1 MIRLSV
7 PGPDGM
13 PTLPARALVDGADGP
28 ASSRAGMRMADGH
41 LNYHRILFWTIRVI
55 VAFFALLQIYGLFVQ
70 STPAVHNP
78 PASP

>member
-1 MIRLSV
+1 
-7 PGPDGM
+7 
-13 PTLPARALVDGADGP
+13 
-28 ASSRAGMRMADGH
+28 MRMADGH
-41 LNYHRILFWTIRVI
+41 LNYHRILFWTILVI